1 MSTDY
6 LNQHTEETDERLDEQ
21 DGRDT
26 SADWRTPGRDGLSD
40 EDGRLGDENGLTE
53 EGRLDE
59 QADVTGA
66 GGLTEEGDLTGE
78 RGLTGEREQD
88 EFADDEAAPAVAEPL
103 AGFDDDSPAAAGVA
117 SDYEAE
123 LGDEADPALDANTG
137 LDADTGLTANPE
149 LDADPDSEYDP
160 LPGTGTEAAVQPTA
174 AAVDTPETII
184 ASDQASTFQDR
195 WHEIQVSFIEDPQ
208 QATTEANRLLVEI
221 TQAFTMA
228 LGDRQSPGLS
238 ATDSTSQPETE
249 DLRQEM
255 RRYRNVVD
263 SLLSF

>member
-6 LNQHTEETDERLDEQ
+6 LGNQHTEETDEQLDQPE
-21 DGRDT
+21 GRDT

-40 EDGRLGDENGLTE
+40 ENGQLSDENELTEDGELNEERGLTE
-53 EGRLDE
+53 E
-59 QADVTGA
+59 
-66 GGLTEEGDLTGE
+66 
-78 RGLTGEREQD
+78 REPD
-88 EFADDEAAPAVAEPL
+88 GFADDEAAPAVAEPL
-103 AGFDDDSPAAAGVA
+103 AGFDEDSPAAAGVA
-117 SDYEAE
+117 SDHEAE
-123 LGDEADPALDANTG
+123 LGDEADPALDANT
-137 LDADTGLTANPE
+137 D
-149 LDADPDSEYDP
+149 LDADPGFIADPELGATSTPEYEP
-160 LPGTGTEAAVQPTA
+160 VPETAIETETAPVAQPTVVQPTA
-174 AAVDTPETII
+174 PAVDTPETIM
-184 ASDQASTFQDR
+184 ASDQATTFQDR

-238 ATDSTSQPETE
+238 ATDSTGQPETE

-255 RRYRNVVD
+255 RRYRHVVD